1 MYQIDTS
8 AAVAEMPAMGAPGN
22 PGWFDGGDPVSGRG
36 PTYIDPDWL
45 NMLQAELMAILALG
59 SVSQNKTETNQI
71 ASVISALIANAI
83 VGEAVARANA
93 DAALQTNLT
102 AEATARANADSAE
115 ATARA
120 AADGTLQTNLTA
132 EATARANADSA
143 EAATR
148 AAADGTLQTNL
159 TAEATARANADS
171 AEAAT
176 RASADGTLQTNLT
189 AEAAARANGD
199 SAEAATRAAMD
210 GALQA
215 RLDAISAG
223 AGIANGHNYSWI
235 VVNGY
240 MSLSFTFEND
250 ATGTTQTI
258 PLPKAFG
265 GDITSVVINSMTK
278 DNDVWV
284 FNFTPTSFDMR
295 TPNGGTNTFSA
306 IAMGPAWSA
315 S

>member
-1 MYQIDTS
+1 MDYTT
-8 AAVAEMPAMGAPGN
+8 APGYVTDAEGRRQFADAQ
-22 PGWFDGGDPVSGRG
+22 PGVAPGTSGVADDPNAWQNEIVNAIKQAGLTPDGGNH
-36 PTYIDPDWL
+36 TQLWE
-45 NMLQAELMAILALG
+45 A
-59 SVSQNKTETNQI
+59 I
-71 ASVISALIANAI
+71 ASVVSAEAAARAAAIIA
-83 VGEAVARANA
+83 EAAARANA

>member
-1 MYQIDTS
+1 MDYTT
-8 AAVAEMPAMGAPGN
+8 APGYVTDAEGRRQFADAQ
-22 PGWFDGGDPVSGRG
+22 PGVAPGTSGVADDPNAWQNEIVNAIKQAGLTPDGGNH
-36 PTYIDPDWL
+36 TQLWE
-45 NMLQAELMAILALG
+45 A
-59 SVSQNKTETNQI
+59 I
-71 ASVISALIANAI
+71 ASVVSAEAAARAAAIIA
-83 VGEAVARANA
+83 EAAARANA

-115 ATARA
+115 ATA
-120 AADGTLQTNLTA
+120 
-132 EATARANADSA
+132 
-143 EAATR
+143 R